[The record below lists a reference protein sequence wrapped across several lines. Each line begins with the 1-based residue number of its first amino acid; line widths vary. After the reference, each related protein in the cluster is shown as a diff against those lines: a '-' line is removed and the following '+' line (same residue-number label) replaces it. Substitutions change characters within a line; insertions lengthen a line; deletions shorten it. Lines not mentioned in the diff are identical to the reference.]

1 MNKWILVAAF
11 AAFCIFE
18 WYYIGLEPNE
28 VPVIPGEDSSQN
40 EAPQSKQDL
49 ESQTIQNF
57 HIIDTK
63 GQKKELDLWATEATK
78 PMGTSEWTMQN
89 VKAQFYS
96 EESSYTVIG
105 HSGLVD
111 EIKKTMVIEG
121 DVKLTSSNGFIFY
134 TEKLSYDPHL
144 RQILTEDKVSL
155 QGPPE
160 EGEGRLYLEGIGLT
174 VSMDTN
180 LMVMKSHVK
189 GHKTMSQNR
198 VMNIASDR
206 GEFSGKKKSVV
217 FRHNVVIKI
226 DKMKVR
232 GNYAAFQ
239 YRDGVLDTLY
249 MDGGIHMQDTD
260 KTGSSGEAL
269 VYFREDKYVFRKK
282 PFVTQDNN
290 ELIGDEITI
299 FNGGQRVQVRN
310 AKVEYH
316 DTEKKP

>member
-1 MNKWILVAAF
+1 MLLIAVAAF
-11 AAFCIFE
+11 CLFE
-18 WYYIGLEPNE
+18 WYYIGLEPRE
-28 VPVIPGEDSSQN
+28 APVLTVPVSSQN
-40 EAPQSKQDL
+40 EAPRQKQDL

-63 GQKKELDLWATEATK
+63 GQKKELDVWATEATK
-78 PMGTSEWTMQN
+78 PMGVSEWQMQN

-96 EESSYTVIG
+96 ETSSYTVTG

-134 TEKLSYDPHL
+134 TQKLRYEPEQ
-144 RQILTEDKVSL
+144 RQILSDDKVSL
-155 QGPPE
+155 EGPPE
-160 EGEGRLYLEGIGLT
+160 KSQGRLYLEGIGLM

-180 LMVMKSHVK
+180 LMVIKSQVK
-189 GHKTMSQNR
+189 GYKAMSQSR
-198 VMNIASDR
+198 VMNISSDR
-206 GEFSGKKKSVV
+206 GEFSGKQKSIV
-217 FRHNVVIKI
+217 FRNNVVIKI
-226 DKMKVR
+226 NEMKVR

-249 MDGGIHMQDTD
+249 MDGGIHMQDQD
-260 KTGSSGEAL
+260 KTGSSGEAI

-282 PFVTQDNN
+282 PFVTQADN
-290 ELIGDEITI
+290 ELIGDEIII

-316 DTEKKP
+316 ETEKKP